1 MDFTVD
7 QLLQNKDLDICITR
21 EHFEKMSEDI
31 IGNAERIL
39 DNLFTASDT
48 SKKSI
53 DDILICGGT
62 ARVPA
67 IQKMLELF
75 FDGKKYDRKINM
87 DQATVWGA
95 SMQAASKFK
104 TKKFDQGCSD
114 KLR

>member
-7 QLLQNKDLDICITR
+7 QLHQNKDLDICITR
-21 EHFEKMSEDI
+21 DDFEKMSEDI
-31 IGNAERIL
+31 IDNAERCL
-39 DNLFTASDT
+39 VNLFAASDT
-48 SKKSI
+48 TKTSI

-95 SMQAASKFK
+95 SSWAASKFK